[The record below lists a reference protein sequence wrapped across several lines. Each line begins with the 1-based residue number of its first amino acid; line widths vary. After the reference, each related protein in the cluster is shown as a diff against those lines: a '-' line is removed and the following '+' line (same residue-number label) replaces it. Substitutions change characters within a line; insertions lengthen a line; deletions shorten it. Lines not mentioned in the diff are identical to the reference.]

1 MAMSRR
7 VRGSKND
14 PLGRHGVIWRR
25 AVALA
30 LLCLVLATLAGS
42 DDLHDALLEVLEAS
56 KRLIVDHPLLGAII
70 FMVLSAAAAMFA
82 FFSAA
87 IVVPVAV
94 FAWGESTSMALLWAG
109 WIVGG
114 TISYAIA
121 RYLGRAVVHWLTADR
136 ALRRVERRIRPDTPF
151 RLILL
156 FQLALPSE
164 IPGYVLGLV
173 RYPFGKFLMARA
185 ISELPFAVATIYL
198 GAGFVGAQT
207 GLVLAVGLSIVL
219 LCLGAL
225 YLLRK
230 YMPG

>member
-1 MAMSRR
+1 MAMSHA
-7 VRGSKND
+7 VRGSRSD

-25 AVALA
+25 AAALA
-30 LLCLVLATLAGS
+30 LLCLVLAALAGS
-42 DDLHDALLEVLEAS
+42 DEVHDALLEVLEAS
-56 KRLIVDHPLLGAII
+56 KRLIVVHPVLGAII

-94 FAWGESTSMALLWAG
+94 FAWGELTSMALLWTG
-109 WIVGG
+109 WIIGG
-114 TISYAIA
+114 TISYGIA

-173 RYPFGKFLMARA
+173 RYPFAKFLLARA
-185 ISELPFAVATIYL
+185 ITELPFAVATIYL

-207 GLVLAVGLSIVL
+207 GLVLAVGSAIVL
-219 LCLGAL
+219 LSLGAL

-230 YMPG
+230 YLLS

>member
-1 MAMSRR
+1 MAMSQA
-7 VRGSKND
+7 VRGSGRD

-25 AVALA
+25 AAALA
-30 LLCLVLATLAGS
+30 LLCLVLAMLAGS

-56 KRLIVDHPLLGAII
+56 KQLIVDHPLLGAVI

-87 IVVPVAV
+87 VVVPVAV
-94 FAWGESTSMALLWAG
+94 FAWGELTSMALLWAS

-114 TISYAIA
+114 TISYGIA

-173 RYPFGKFLMARA
+173 RYPFAKFLLARA
-185 ISELPFAVATIYL
+185 ITELPFAVATIYL

-207 GLVLAVGLSIVL
+207 GLVLAVGFAIVMLS
-219 LCLGAL
+219 LGAL
-225 YLLRK
+225 YLLRR
-230 YMPG
+230 YMLS